1 MVDIEI
7 VREWIEK
14 ANEDF
19 EFARVNFK
27 KNSPFFAQ
35 ICFLWEM
42 QGYVFILN
50 LTTYASIL

>member
-19 EFARVNFK
+19 EFARVNLK
-27 KNSPFFAQ
+27 EESPFFAQ

-50 LTTYASIL
+50 LIV

>member
-19 EFARVNFK
+19 EFDRINLK
-27 KNSPFFAQ
+27 EGSPFFAQ
-35 ICFLWEM
+35 ICFSRKCRAMSSFL
-42 QGYVFILN
+42 I
-50 LTTYASIL
+50 